1 MLNEP
6 HLIRHAAVHTL
17 ERALRL
23 TPRQAEV
30 LHWLAE
36 GKTNQEI
43 SEILECSFFTVKNH
57 LKGIFRQLG
66 VPSRVSAA
74 ACAYRAHIAEADAG
88 SKEGKSPP

>member
-1 MLNEP
+1 MTNEP
-6 HLIRHAAVHTL
+6 PLIRLAAVQTL

-57 LKGIFRQLG
+57 LKGIFQRLC
-66 VPSRVSAA
+66 VSSRVAA
-74 ACAYRAHIAEADAG
+74 AATACRAL
-88 SKEGKSPP
+88 SSPPQRG